1 LKRRIAAAKNG
12 DASFIIFVIFI
23 KVKTSKGNLGGFSF
37 YIDRYDFQIFIF
49 EKIPGIF
56 PIWKGTLRANLFQ
69 VPENQFH

>member
-1 LKRRIAAAKNG
+1 
-12 DASFIIFVIFI
+12 
-23 KVKTSKGNLGGFSF
+23 VKTSKGNLGGFSF